1 MSSISGI
8 QNPRPNMWMHMSHL
22 QVHGTYKHIN
32 MALYLT
38 RTAWYVLVHT
48 TKEVYVQ
55 RTHCSTNF
63 EYKFFG
69 VQSPGVVLSSRLHDL
84 FRCWIIKGVQDC
96 FSSVLCQFC
105 VFLSQHSVYFLT
117 VVRKNVFLQWK
128 LSVSFMLDE
137 YSEGHGSVSCVNLC
151 DHCVFSLCLFL
162 LVVLR
167 FWTL

>member
-1 MSSISGI
+1 MNAYATPASTWYI
-8 QNPRPNMWMHMSHL
+8 QTHN
-22 QVHGTYKHIN
+22 HGFIPDQNSLICLGSQLRKSTC
-32 MALYLT
+32 
-38 RTAWYVLVHT
+38 
-48 TKEVYVQ
+48 KE
-55 RTHCSTNF
+55 THCSTNF

-84 FRCWIIKGVQDC
+84 FHCWIIKGVQDC